1 MKYRLLA
8 GLLLGLFSAAAMAE
22 DISGN
27 VTRIDYQLRDPAFT
41 LSDDT
46 AQTVST
52 LFAEDPVASIH
63 YDNLWDRIRGGF
75 AMQDV
80 DSPLVTKWEN
90 YYAARPDYLAR
101 IIDRSSRYLYYV
113 TSEVEKRGMPMEFA
127 LLPMIESAYNPK
139 AESTAKAAGMWQFI
153 PETGKRYGLERTW
166 WYDGRRDVVAATQG
180 ALDYLQELYGM
191 FGDWQLVLASYNW
204 GENGV
209 ARSIAKNEAAGLPTD
224 YASIRMPDE
233 TRNYVPKLLAVRN
246 IIANPSAYGITLASL
261 PNQPY
266 FATVTPG
273 RHMDVKVAAELAE
286 VPVDELLRLNPG
298 FIRPVIAHKDDRQLV
313 LPASKVDI
321 FEKNLAA
328 NGDKPLLNWQPYVTH
343 AGENLDKL
351 ATSFGITVAELK
363 DINDIGNRERVAR
376 GQTILV
382 PKSADIDASEQQ
394 TLVALAANRAADPV
408 DTGAQDAP
416 RKVQIAQPS
425 ARVVKVALR
434 QSSQTEADDTPTT
447 YRVARGDTVFNIA
460 KRYGISVATL
470 KSMNGLRNNHI
481 STGQTLKLASNGA
494 AHKTSDRGQ
503 AQRYTVRRGDTMA
516 SIAHKHNVDT
526 DDLKRWNPQP
536 FTPGIQLV
544 IYQPNG

>member
-209 ARSIAKNEAAGLPTD
+209 ARSIAKKTKPPVC
-224 YASIRMPDE
+224 RP
-233 TRNYVPKLLAVRN
+233 
-246 IIANPSAYGITLASL
+246 IT
-261 PNQPY
+261 
-266 FATVTPG
+266 
-273 RHMDVKVAAELAE
+273 
-286 VPVDELLRLNPG
+286 
-298 FIRPVIAHKDDRQLV
+298 
-313 LPASKVDI
+313 PASACRTKHV
-321 FEKNLAA
+321 
-328 NGDKPLLNWQPYVTH
+328 
-343 AGENLDKL
+343 
-351 ATSFGITVAELK
+351 ITY
-363 DINDIGNRERVAR
+363 
-376 GQTILV
+376 
-382 PKSADIDASEQQ
+382 
-394 TLVALAANRAADPV
+394 
-408 DTGAQDAP
+408 
-416 RKVQIAQPS
+416 PS
-425 ARVVKVALR
+425 CWPCAI
-434 QSSQTEADDTPTT
+434 SSP
-447 YRVARGDTVFNIA
+447 I
-460 KRYGISVATL
+460 
-470 KSMNGLRNNHI
+470 
-481 STGQTLKLASNGA
+481 
-494 AHKTSDRGQ
+494 
-503 AQRYTVRRGDTMA
+503 RRLMA
-516 SIAHKHNVDT
+516 S
-526 DDLKRWNPQP
+526 RWPP
-536 FTPGIQLV
+536 CRTSLTLRR
-544 IYQPNG
+544 